1 MLVKDLIE
9 VDIPSL
15 KTSDTGLLALSIMD
29 DHKVSHLPI
38 VNHVEFLGLIT
49 EDDIL
54 NLNHP
59 EWALGEHELSLFKPY
74 VEMNQHIFEAIYLM
88 SELKLTLIPVVDEH
102 NHYKGYLDL
111 PCVTEK
117 FAHLATLNE
126 PGSLLILS
134 VGIRDYSL
142 AEIAKIVESNDA
154 RIMSCYLNTHSE
166 STEME
171 VTLKINRGDLS
182 GIIQTFN
189 RYNYVVK
196 ASYQESKHDEDMKGR
211 FDQFMNYLNM

>member
-1 MLVKDLIE
+1 MLVKEIIE
-9 VDIPSL
+9 TDIPSL

-29 DHKVSHLPI
+29 DHKVRHLPI
-38 VNHVEFLGLIT
+38 VNHLDFLGLIT

-59 EWALGEHELSLFKPY
+59 EWALGEHQLSVFKPY
-74 VEMNQHIFEAIYLM
+74 VEMNQHIYEALYLIA
-88 SELKLTLIPVVDEH
+88 ELKLSLIPVVDE
-102 NHYKGYLDL
+102 NKQYKGYLSL
-111 PCVTEK
+111 ACLAQK
-117 FAHLATLNE
+117 FAHLATLHE

-134 VGIRDYSL
+134 VSIKDYSL
-142 AEIAKIVESNDA
+142 SQIASIVEGNDA
-154 RIMSCYLNTHSE
+154 RVMSCYLHTHTD

-171 VTLKINRGDLS
+171 VTLKINKSDLS

-196 ASYQESKHDEDMKGR
+196 AQYHESKSDEDLKNR
-211 FDQFMNYLNM
+211 FDQFMNFLNI